1 MVTLTECV
9 VSQCTGDM
17 DSMSGVF
24 GNAGLIIHP
33 VTDIVVVKLLST
45 RSQLLN
51 NILMALMII

>member
-1 MVTLTECV
+1 
-9 VSQCTGDM
+9 M

>member
-1 MVTLTECV
+1 MEN
-9 VSQCTGDM
+9 
-17 DSMSGVF
+17 MSGVF
-24 GNAGLIIHP
+24 GDAEPIIHP